1 MCLTLP
7 AQVLEI
13 TDGWATVEIG
23 GVRRRASILAVPEI
37 RVGDWAI
44 LSAGSLIQTLDPRT
58 AAEITAAVR
67 AISAPPDAEPNGAPS

>member
-7 AQVLEI
+7 AQVVEI
-13 TDGWATVEIG
+13 LGDWALVEIG
-23 GVRRRASILAVPEI
+23 GVRRRASILPVPEI

-58 AAEITAAVR
+58 AAEISAAVR
-67 AISAPPDAEPNGAPS
+67 AVSAPPHAEPEGAPS